1 MLLKWLW
8 LDYKPVIYN
17 EESMSSNIDKWLKE
31 LMLETRAT
39 LHASMSKLLDKEDAE
54 DVLQD
59 AYIKVYEAKKS
70 GLQHDNFKA
79 FLFKV
84 ARNSAL
90 SRLRHKKVISSSLK
104 VVHDIDVDRLAHITN
119 EDKIGQE
126 QDSALLF
133 LAIKDLPPMCR
144 QVFVLRKFK
153 HKSHSEIADMLNIS
167 NKTVENHITKAVKHC
182 RDSILLHY
190 KKKSIKAPIKQTGS

>member
-1 MLLKWLW
+1 MKMLFFNEKCMNNNNNNIDIEKWL
-8 LDYKPVIYN
+8 N
-17 EESMSSNIDKWLKE
+17 E
-31 LMLETRAT
+31 LMLETKAT
-39 LHASMSKLLDKEDAE
+39 LHASMSKLLDEEDAE
-54 DVLQD
+54 DILQD
-59 AYIKVYEAKKS
+59 AYIKVYEAKKA

-90 SRLRHKKVISSSLK
+90 SRLRHKKVINTSLK
-104 VVHDIDVDRLAHITN
+104 AVHDSDVGRLQNITN
-119 EDKIGQE
+119 EEKISKNQE
-126 QDSALLF
+126 SALLF
-133 LAIKDLPPMCR
+133 HAINDLPPVCR

-153 HKSHSEIADMLNIS
+153 NKSHSEIANMLSIS

-190 KKKSIKAPIKQTGS
+190 KKKSIKAALIKKTGT

>member
-1 MLLKWLW
+1 MNNDDIEKWL
-8 LDYKPVIYN
+8 N
-17 EESMSSNIDKWLKE
+17 E
-31 LMLETRAT
+31 LMLETRST

-70 GLQHDNFKA
+70 GLQHENFKA

-90 SRLRHKKVISSSLK
+90 SRLRHKKVINYSLK
-104 VVHDIDVDRLAHITN
+104 AVHDSDVDRLTHITN
-119 EDKIGQE
+119 EDKICKE

-133 LAIKDLPPMCR
+133 QAINDLPPICR

-153 HKSHSEIADMLNIS
+153 HKSHSEIANMLNIS

-190 KKKSIKAPIKQTGS
+190 KKKSIKAQIKQTGT